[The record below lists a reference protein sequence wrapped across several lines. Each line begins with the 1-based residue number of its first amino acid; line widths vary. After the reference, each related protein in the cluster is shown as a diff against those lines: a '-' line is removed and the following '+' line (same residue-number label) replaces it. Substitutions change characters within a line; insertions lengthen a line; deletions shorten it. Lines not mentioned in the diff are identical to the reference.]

1 MHAGENCSGLQ
12 AAGSFVKVPNGY
24 HFLWKPSTERK
35 KKKKKN
41 HPSFVYSHTHML
53 TYVPVKYQNPDDIPA
68 QVFRLVLCQKYQRL
82 SPPPPPHP
90 PRNAIWRKERKKEK
104 NHHHQFFLS
113 HTQHYMSLHHLLLL
127 LVLSGSVKLD
137 NSQKNSNFFQNT
149 QFQQNHPRV
158 VVGTVDSFF
167 CEFQNLLYSLN
178 FLT

>member
-1 MHAGENCSGLQ
+1 
-12 AAGSFVKVPNGY
+12 
-24 HFLWKPSTERK
+24 
-35 KKKKKN
+35 
-41 HPSFVYSHTHML
+41 
-53 TYVPVKYQNPDDIPA
+53 
-68 QVFRLVLCQKYQRL
+68 
-82 SPPPPPHP
+82 
-90 PRNAIWRKERKKEK
+90 
-104 NHHHQFFLS
+104 
-113 HTQHYMSLHHLLLL
+113 MSLHHLLLL